1 MYIVFVSIKVTSK
14 VYKIVRDIFP
24 VFQNYFTH
32 IIFNMIAC
40 LSNSAFIAF
49 NVVFLLCCPY
59 KVEAC
64 RHYNNSPFVINIC
77 YYI

>member
-14 VYKIVRDIFP
+14 VYKIVRDIFTD
-24 VFQNYFTH
+24 FQNYFTH
-32 IIFNMIAC
+32 II
-40 LSNSAFIAF
+40 SNSAFIAF
-49 NVVFLLCCPY
+49 NVVFLLSCPY